1 MLALNETRI
10 DQFNRDGYF
19 VVEDLLDSELDLRP
33 VEEEYAARL
42 DHLAAKWYAEGRL
55 SSTYDD
61 YPFGKR
67 MSKIL
72 VEVGLE
78 SHQYFRPHFCRIG
91 QAELNRSDLFRYRC
105 GQGTSQFTSVRP
117 LFNLLRSPRVLD
129 VIESLIGPEIYSHP
143 LQLVRLKVPE
153 NMVPESYWDGV
164 TNRVDWHQDLGV
176 VLSEADDTDMI
187 SVWFPMTDAT
197 IENGCLV
204 IVPGSHHDGLAQHCL
219 PNKSKGKDMTHIPE
233 ELVPLDRAIPMPMK
247 RGSALFFHRRLMHSS
262 LPNNSDDLRWSFD
275 FRYTKIGQPTGR
287 SWLPGFVARSRE
299 NPASELHNWRDWADL
314 WHQARTRLAGNKNGQ
329 LHRWDDSS
337 PVCL

>member
-19 VVEDLLDSELDLRP
+19 VVENLLDSELDLRP

-42 DHLAAKWYAEGRL
+42 DDLAAKWYAEGRL
-55 SSTYDD
+55 RSTYDD

-78 SHQYFRPHFCRIG
+78 SHQFFRPTFP
-91 QAELNRSDLFRYRC
+91 ESVKRSSTGEVSSDISVSEDLPIHL
-105 GQGTSQFTSVRP
+105 GP
-117 LFNLLRSPRVLD
+117 ALFNLLRSPRVLD
-129 VIESLIGPEIYSHP
+129 VIQSLIGPEIYSHP

-153 NMVPESYWDGV
+153 NMVPQSYWDGV

-176 VLSEADDTDMI
+176 VLSEADHTDMI

-204 IVPGSHHDGLAQHCL
+204 IAPGSHHDGLALHCL
-219 PNKSKGKDMTHIPE
+219 PNKSKGKPMTHIPE
-233 ELVPLDRAIPMPMK
+233 DLVPLDRAIPMPMK

-262 LPNNSDDLRWSFD
+262 LPNNSHDLRWSFD

-287 SWLPGFVARSRE
+287 SWLPGFVARSRQ
-299 NPASELHNWRDWADL
+299 NPESELHDWREWADL
-314 WHQARTRLAGNKNGQ
+314 WLQARTRLAGNGNRR
-329 LHRWDDSS
+329 LHRWDDTS

>member
-1 MLALNETRI
+1 MLALNESRI

-19 VVEDLLDSELDLRP
+19 VVENLLDSELDLRP

-42 DHLAAKWYAEGRL
+42 DDLAAKWYAEGRL
-55 SSTYDD
+55 RSTYDE

-67 MSKIL
+67 MSKVL
-72 VEVGLE
+72 VEAGLD
-78 SHQYFRPHFCRIG
+78 SHQYFRPTFAETVKRSSTGAISSVIG
-91 QAELNRSDLFRYRC
+91 VSGDLPIHL
-105 GQGTSQFTSVRP
+105 GP
-117 LFNLLRSPRVLD
+117 ALFNLLRSPRVLD